1 MSITFSLRSLLV
13 SDDLLFRNEDDLTV
27 KLSEIIYANALIK
40 MGLTKGVSTQNLMEQ
55 WEFLQV
61 SVALYINSELPGMP
75 KEPVRSLDQL
85 SLTSY

>member
-1 MSITFSLRSLLV
+1 M
-13 SDDLLFRNEDDLTV
+13 

-75 KEPVRSLDQL
+75 KEPVSGTDQHSLDHH
-85 SLTSY
+85 